1 VYSRFFWR
9 PETGESCADVYD
21 RISLFLDTLWRDILH
36 PNSRLQGGAIL
47 IVSHG
52 LTVRLFLMRW
62 LHWTIETFQ
71 STKNPANGQELVL
84 ELQKPD
90 ATGADWYRLNQDACR
105 ALGLDKGRSAA
116 VDGTGDDGATPA
128 LEEPDSPSG
137 RWNHPST
144 WTHSPRRPSVA
155 APSQSWARNLGM
167 SFAHHGAKGS

>member
-1 VYSRFFWR
+1 MVAGLATPPFFGLRAKLEPALSEGNRDKTMAAPVTAIIGYDTEFWR
-9 PETGESCADVYD
+9 DSPRTF
-21 RISLFLDTLWRDILH
+21 IRDLT
-36 PNSRLQGGAIL
+36 PTFGG
-47 IVSHG
+47 
-52 LTVRLFLMRW
+52 
-62 LHWTIETFQ
+62 
-71 STKNPANGQELVL
+71 NPAASEVAAFRNGTL
-84 ELQKPD
+84 
-90 ATGADWYRLNQDACR
+90 GAARFLIACR
-105 ALGLDKGRSAA
+105 ALGLDKGHSAA